1 MRYWLLALG
10 ALLGACATPP
20 PPEIITTGEKKI
32 SASKRPPVQVAA
44 CIERNV
50 EASSYRWVLSSR
62 PPDSPGERQVIV
74 RSNLVDPTD
83 IRALFIIRPITIG
96 SEITLYT
103 GSGLPMRHQGTWHE
117 EWIKGC

>member
-1 MRYWLLALG
+1 MRYRLLALG
-10 ALLGACATPP
+10 ALLGACATSP

-32 SASKRPPVQVAA
+32 SASKRQPVQVAA

-50 EASSYRWVLSSR
+50 ETSSTRWVLSSR
-62 PPDSPGERQVIV
+62 PPDAPGEKQVIV
-74 RSNLVDPTD
+74 RNTLVDTTG
-83 IRALFIIRPITIG
+83 IRALFIIRPITSG

-103 GSGLPMRHQGTWHE
+103 SPDLPLRHHGTWQE